1 MLAQAVSLSGI
12 RRNKPGNVE
21 EFERQLLDIC
31 EEIGLISGCSGV
43 FTCSLAVWLDRK
55 IKETGGSLTD
65 LSVGEFLCLIREY
78 TEYYNKR
85 GQS

>member
-1 MLAQAVSLSGI
+1 MLAQAVSMAAS
-12 RRNKPGNVE
+12 RRNKPDNVE
-21 EFERQLLDIC
+21 EFERQLLEIC
-31 EEIGLISGCSGV
+31 EEIGLISGCNGV
-43 FTCSLAVWLDRK
+43 FTYSLAVWLNKK
-55 IKETGGSLTD
+55 IKEKGCSLTD

>member
-1 MLAQAVSLSGI
+1 MATIPNTQ
-12 RRNKPGNVE
+12 PDNVE
-21 EFERQLLDIC
+21 EFERRLLEIC
-31 EEIGLISGCSGV
+31 EEIGLIAGCNGV
-43 FTCSLAVWLDRK
+43 FTYSLAVWLNKK